1 MESTVQFHAQKAVT
15 ETIPSG
21 LFIPSRLKKST
32 YKSGMKIIT
41 SCFSTRPHSHMNRT
55 LVDTS
60 LLTVC
65 KSSRLDVEKM
75 FLEISQNSQE
85 NICTRDSGL

>member
-32 YKSGMKIIT
+32 YKSGMKITT

-60 LLTVC
+60 LLTV
-65 KSSRLDVEKM
+65 
-75 FLEISQNSQE
+75 
-85 NICTRDSGL
+85 